1 MFDAASH
8 CSAKVKKKENK
19 ILCDSQVLQDNLLK
33 ETADTL
39 SDPQ

>member
-1 MFDAASH
+1 MALYN
-8 CSAKVKKKENK
+8 ELNL
-19 ILCDSQVLQDNLLK
+19 ILDLYLQVLQDTLLK

>member
-1 MFDAASH
+1 MNIMNYNETSL
-8 CSAKVKKKENK
+8 
-19 ILCDSQVLQDNLLK
+19 ILIFTLQVFQDILLK